1 MLSAQKSNV
10 KVYAHSPIR
19 RSCFF
24 IRFCLR
30 LVSMCIMY
38 VLGLMLHVIC
48 NIVIFSKLCSK
59 AWCSMLPAGCTLRSG
74 LWSQMMG
81 CVSVSLSLSQNVITT
96 LVRNPSLRDSF
107 VVAGLLF
114 CLSGCVVRC
123 CLSFAKIIHDRPKAM
138 EKRDWGALMDVK
150 LQKEAI
156 CRGKQSVYKTV
167 SKCLSVSKAML
178 DILCCIPKYY
188 ILHITCNV

>member
-1 MLSAQKSNV
+1 
-10 KVYAHSPIR
+10 
-19 RSCFF
+19 
-24 IRFCLR
+24 
-30 LVSMCIMY
+30 MCIMY

-59 AWCSMLPAGCTLRSG
+59 AWRSMLPAGCTLRSG

-81 CVSVSLSLSQNVITT
+81 VWVSVSVSLSQNVIIT

-107 VVAGLLF
+107 VVAGAVV

-123 CLSFAKIIHDRPKAM
+123 CLSFAKIIHDMPKAM

-150 LQKEAI
+150 LRREAI
-156 CRGKQSVYKTV
+156 CRGKQSVYKAV

>member
-1 MLSAQKSNV
+1 
-10 KVYAHSPIR
+10 
-19 RSCFF
+19 
-24 IRFCLR
+24 
-30 LVSMCIMY
+30 
-38 VLGLMLHVIC
+38 
-48 NIVIFSKLCSK
+48 
-59 AWCSMLPAGCTLRSG
+59 MLPAGYTLRCG
-74 LWSQMMG
+74 LWLQMIG

-107 VVAGLLF
+107 VVAGAVV

-138 EKRDWGALMDVK
+138 EKRDCGTSMDVK
-150 LQKEAI
+150 PSKEAI
-156 CRGKQSVYKTV
+156 CRVKQSVCKAV

-188 ILHITCNV
+188 ILHVTFSTIC

>member
-10 KVYAHSPIR
+10 KVYAPFPI
-19 RSCFF
+19 CHPLAFF

-74 LWSQMMG
+74 LWLQMIG
-81 CVSVSLSLSQNVITT
+81 CVSVSLCLSLSE
-96 LVRNPSLRDSF
+96 RNHYACPKSLSLRDSS
-107 VVAGLLF
+107 VVAGAVV

-138 EKRDWGALMDVK
+138 EKARLRHVNG
-150 LQKEAI
+150 
-156 CRGKQSVYKTV
+156 C
-167 SKCLSVSKAML
+167 
-178 DILCCIPKYY
+178 
-188 ILHITCNV
+188 

>member
-10 KVYAHSPIR
+10 KVYAHSPIC

-24 IRFCLR
+24 YPILPASGVNVHHVCFGVNVTCN
-30 LVSMCIMY
+30 MY
-38 VLGLMLHVIC
+38 YVIC

-59 AWCSMLPAGCTLRSG
+59 AWCSMLPAGCTPRSG
-74 LWSQMMG
+74 LWLQMIG
-81 CVSVSLSLSQNVITT
+81 CVSGGLSQNVITT

-107 VVAGLLF
+107 VVAGAVV

-138 EKRDWGALMDVK
+138 EKRD
-150 LQKEAI
+150 
-156 CRGKQSVYKTV
+156 
-167 SKCLSVSKAML
+167 
-178 DILCCIPKYY
+178 
-188 ILHITCNV
+188 

>member
-74 LWSQMMG
+74 LWLQMIG
-81 CVSVSLSLSQNVITT
+81 CVGVSLSQNVITT
-96 LVRNPSLRDSF
+96 LVRNPSLSGI
-107 VVAGLLF
+107 VLWLPGLLF
-114 CLSGCVVRC
+114 VFQDVWCTVVCL
-123 CLSFAKIIHDRPKAM
+123 
-138 EKRDWGALMDVK
+138 
-150 LQKEAI
+150 LQ
-156 CRGKQSVYKTV
+156 R
-167 SKCLSVSKAML
+167 
-178 DILCCIPKYY
+178 
-188 ILHITCNV
+188 

>member
-74 LWSQMMG
+74 LWLQMIG

-107 VVAGLLF
+107 VVAGAVV

-138 EKRDWGALMDVK
+138 EKRDCGTLMDVK
-150 LQKEAI
+150 PSKRRFAVANSLSIRPFQSA
-156 CRGKQSVYKTV
+156 CRFLKP
-167 SKCLSVSKAML
+167 C
-178 DILCCIPKYY
+178 
-188 ILHITCNV
+188 

>member
-24 IRFCLR
+24 YPL
-30 LVSMCIMY
+30 LPASGVN
-38 VLGLMLHVIC
+38 VHHVCFGVNVTC

-74 LWSQMMG
+74 LWLQMIG

-107 VVAGLLF
+107 VVAGAVV

-123 CLSFAKIIHDRPKAM
+123 CLSFAKIIHGRPKAM
-138 EKRDWGALMDVK
+138 EKRDCGTLMDVK
-150 LQKEAI
+150 PSKRRFAVANSLSARPFQSA
-156 CRGKQSVYKTV
+156 CRFLKP
-167 SKCLSVSKAML
+167 C
-178 DILCCIPKYY
+178 
-188 ILHITCNV
+188 

>member
-74 LWSQMMG
+74 LWLQMIG
-81 CVSVSLSLSQNVITT
+81 CVGVSLSQNVITT

-107 VVAGLLF
+107 VVAGA
-114 CLSGCVVRC
+114 VV
-123 CLSFAKIIHDRPKAM
+123 LSFRM
-138 EKRDWGALMDVK
+138 CGAL
-150 LQKEAI
+150 
-156 CRGKQSVYKTV
+156 
-167 SKCLSVSKAML
+167 LSVFCK
-178 DILCCIPKYY
+178 DN
-188 ILHITCNV
+188 T